1 MGVLLRESNVI
12 YILLLSAAVISSVA
26 PDAGS
31 TEAQALIA
39 LGDTVDFVVH
49 VSVDGL
55 RSDAV
60 THLGPENLPNFFK
73 MRILGAFTDNARTD
87 FDFTK
92 TLPNHACQLTGRS
105 VLGPYGHN
113 VSFNDDPG
121 TTLEYVNGQYISG
134 VFDVVHDHG
143 LKTAMYASKTKFD
156 FFDRSWN
163 EENGAPD
170 VTGEDN
176 GRDKIDTYINN
187 SDTDALVDSFVA
199 HLNPSPHEYIFI
211 HFVDPDDVGHDFGWE
226 SVAYYEAVMKV
237 DTLLGRIYDAVEG
250 NELLAGKTAI
260 ILTADHGGTGTS
272 HADPTLPENY
282 TIPLYVAAP
291 GVPAGADLYWLNPV
305 SRLDPDA
312 GRPDYIVTPQ
322 PIRNGGVTNL
332 ELDLLS
338 LGAIPGSFIN
348 GGQDLEVTL
357 SGGSAALPTVELT
370 NPSDGETFDAPD
382 TIFIS
387 ASATAV
393 EGTIA
398 KVEFFADY
406 AKIGEDV
413 YAPYTCDWID
423 VLPGD
428 YAITVRAV
436 ADNGAASTS
445 SVDISVVSVTPAQI
459 DIGLS
464 EIIIYPNPFRRS
476 ATISFSLVERG
487 KVEMLVFDVLGRRI
501 GSVIEGS
508 WDAGKHMAVLDASG
522 MSAGCYFYHARLGR
536 SARTGKFMVL
546 R

>member
-49 VSVDGL
+49 ISVDGL

-87 FDFTK
+87 FDFTN

-105 VLGPYGHN
+105 VLGPYGHG

-176 GRDKIDTYINN
+176 GRDKIDTYISN

-226 SVAYYEAVMKV
+226 SVAYYEAVMKM

-250 NELLAGKTAI
+250 NELLAGRTAI
-260 ILTADHGGTGTS
+260 LLTSDHGGTGTS

-338 LGAIPGSFIN
+338 LGAIPGSIIN
-348 GGQDLEVTL
+348 AGQDLEVTL

-387 ASATAV
+387 VSATAG
-393 EGTIA
+393 EGTIT

-406 AKIGEDV
+406 VKIGEDV
-413 YAPYTCDWID
+413 YAPYTYDWID

-428 YAITVRAV
+428 YAITARAV

-445 SVDISVVSVTPAQI
+445 SVDISVVSATPAQL

-522 MSAGCYFYHARLGR
+522 MSVGCYFYHARLGR